1 MAAIALSEDLRAE
14 LDRYFAKN
22 RKAEL
27 VAAYLFYLEK
37 KFNLHP
43 VLFVKDKKIYKSREE
58 VIRNLEQEGRLW
70 KETEIKIQLGSPTV
84 NSETTKIYICP
95 FTGKVFG
102 NNTHPNPQD
111 AIYDWVSRCPEN
123 TERENGLRVKRFYI
137 SDDPDVIKQYIG
149 KRRDP
154 ITKIVF
160 SSMITGKLFNSKAA
174 VIRDFEES
182 YLKLMTLT
190 EVQNQNRYTLEDGFL
205 SFIQGQLTQEKL
217 AEFVEVLAADELF
230 EEMVERWTEEDEEA
244 EEEDRLDEE

>member
-149 KRRDP
+149 KRREP

>member
-1 MAAIALSEDLRAE
+1 MAAIVLSEELRAE

-43 VLFVKDKKIYKSREE
+43 VLFVKDKKIYKSRDEI
-58 VIRNLEQEGRLW
+58 IRGLEQEGRLW

-84 NSETTKIYICP
+84 NEDTTKIYICP

-137 SDDPDVIKQYIG
+137 SDDPEVIKQYIG

-160 SSMITGKLFNSKAA
+160 SSMVTGKLFNSKAA
-174 VIRDFEES
+174 VIRDFEGS
-182 YLKLMTLT
+182 YLKPMTLT
-190 EVQNQNRYTLEDGFL
+190 EVQNQNRYTLEDSFL
-205 SFIQGQLTQEKL
+205 AFIQSQLTQERL
-217 AEFVEVLAADELF
+217 AEFVEALAEDELF
-230 EEMVERWTEEDEEA
+230 EEMVERWTEEDEDA
-244 EEEDRLDEE
+244 EDDSLDEE